1 MKMKK
6 IVSGFAV
13 VAFSTL
19 ALAACGGNNDKD
31 TAASSSTN
39 SSEAAKPAEKVA
51 GADLKDGTYKLEEK
65 NYENGYRV
73 VFDMT
78 VKDGKITKSNYD
90 YLNEDG
96 KTKQKDADY
105 EKNMKEKTKTGP
117 KEYIPALNKSL
128 EQTQNPDSVE
138 VVTGATHSS
147 ESFKNYSQQLVQAA
161 QAGDTNTIEIDN
173 GADLKD
179 GTYTLEEKN
188 YSNGYRTVFNMTVAG
203 GKITES
209 NFDMVDKDGKSK
221 KDDADYEKNMKAKSG
236 VGPKEYIE
244 ELNKGLVEKGTPSEV
259 EVVTGATHS
268 SHAFQTYAAQL
279 VNAAEK
285 GNTTAIQVDNIVT
298 KN

>member
-1 MKMKK
+1 
-6 IVSGFAV
+6 
-13 VAFSTL
+13 
-19 ALAACGGNNDKD
+19 
-31 TAASSSTN
+31 
-39 SSEAAKPAEKVA
+39 
-51 GADLKDGTYKLEEK
+51 
-65 NYENGYRV
+65 
-73 VFDMT
+73 MT

-96 KTKQKDADY
+96 KSKQKDADY

>member
-96 KTKQKDADY
+96 KSKQKDADY

-203 GKITES
+203 GKTTES

>member
-1 MKMKK
+1 MKTVNQNKK
-6 IVSGFAV
+6 M
-13 VAFSTL
+13 L
-19 ALAACGGNNDKD
+19 
-31 TAASSSTN
+31 
-39 SSEAAKPAEKVA
+39 
-51 GADLKDGTYKLEEK
+51 
-65 NYENGYRV
+65 
-73 VFDMT
+73 
-78 VKDGKITKSNYD
+78 ITKKH
-90 YLNEDG
+90 ER
-96 KTKQKDADY
+96 
-105 EKNMKEKTKTGP
+105 KTKTGP

-221 KDDADYEKNMKAKSG
+221 KMTLTMKR
-236 VGPKEYIE
+236 
-244 ELNKGLVEKGTPSEV
+244 T
-259 EVVTGATHS
+259 
-268 SHAFQTYAAQL
+268 
-279 VNAAEK
+279 
-285 GNTTAIQVDNIVT
+285 
-298 KN
+298 